1 MLQNSAL
8 VHGSLIMNFRLLGTG
23 TIADALEV
31 RVAQIIVANPSLMD
45 NHQAEFATAMAHDN
59 PTIVQGHLG

>member
-1 MLQNSAL
+1 MEIQS
-8 VHGSLIMNFRLLGTG
+8 FYRTTKGTG